1 MTIHIH
7 CLSKNKIYLYKKNIG
22 GRCVHLRN
30 LYFYF
35 LYDFTNHRDFKGLK
49 YGIQACKQVGFHRG
63 RYVTMLSNRWLNWG
77 FGK

>member
-1 MTIHIH
+1 M
-7 CLSKNKIYLYKKNIG
+7 
-22 GRCVHLRN
+22 HLRY

-63 RYVTMLSNRWLNWG
+63 RYVTMLSNRWLNRG
-77 FGK
+77 FVLGCLHVNHMVETVLRQVLIVIQDVP

>member
-1 MTIHIH
+1 M
-7 CLSKNKIYLYKKNIG
+7 
-22 GRCVHLRN
+22 VHLRN

-35 LYDFTNHRDFKGLK
+35 LYDFTNYMEFKGLK

-63 RYVTMLSNRWLNWG
+63 RYVTMLSNRCLNSG